1 VRAYDLALRAHAAIS
16 RGVAA
21 SDPALLSEGIAVA
34 QRAIALDPSCRRAYF
49 ALAFG
54 HCRRGAMG
62 YFGPEARSDYDAAD
76 SAAMRLRALDP
87 SNHLAYAMRRLRHQ
101 EALAN
106 LRQAHRLDP
115 NDVTPLRWLSWEE
128 SNFGLADEA
137 REHAELS
144 IRLSPRDRFIDF
156 SYWAWALACYVGA
169 DHAGCIANA
178 RRAIA
183 LNRQ

>member
-1 VRAYDLALRAHAAIS
+1 
-16 RGVAA
+16 
-21 SDPALLSEGIAVA
+21 
-34 QRAIALDPSCRRAYF
+34 
-49 ALAFG
+49 
-54 HCRRGAMG
+54 
-62 YFGPEARSDYDAAD
+62 
-76 SAAMRLRALDP
+76 
-87 SNHLAYAMRRLRHQ
+87 MRRLRHQ

-106 LRQAHRLDP
+106 LRQAHRLNP
-115 NDVTPLRWLSWEE
+115 NDVTTLRWLSWEE

-169 DHAGCIANA
+169 DHAGCVANA

-183 LNRQ
+183 LNRQFSGHYLLLAAGLAEAGEVREARVVAGEIARMAPGLLQTRLAGTTYFVAPDLAARYRLALEIAAGLRDPANLVMPESGATSPGASLLH